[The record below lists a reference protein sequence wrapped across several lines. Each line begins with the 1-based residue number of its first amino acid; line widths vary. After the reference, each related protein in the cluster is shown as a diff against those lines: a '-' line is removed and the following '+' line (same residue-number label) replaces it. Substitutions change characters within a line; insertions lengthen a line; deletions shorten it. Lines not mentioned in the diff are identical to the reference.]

1 MISNRQYHRLI
12 EAKKKG
18 NTVTDCAMKAD
29 VDRKTA
35 RKYLKARKM
44 PAELQAKRDWRTRE
58 DPLEP
63 VWPSAVEFLKAAPE
77 LEAKALFEELLLK
90 FPGKLLPV
98 HLRTFQR
105 RVRTWRFKH
114 GPDQEVIFPQDRE
127 PGRSMEL
134 DWTHGSALGVTIQG
148 KLFNHL
154 LCHCVLPFSN
164 WQWAEICQSESL
176 LSLKQGLQAALR
188 QLGKAPLELQT
199 DNSSAAT
206 HWIGSGGERTF
217 NSEYSKVVEH
227 FGMKPVTINIG
238 CPNENGDV
246 ESGNGHLKNRIKQQL
261 LLRGSSDF
269 ECESAYAAFVHE
281 VVRKANAAR
290 ENALRME
297 LEQMR
302 ELPGAW
308 LPCYEEVYCTVHR
321 SSTIRVKK
329 RGYSVPSRLIGCD
342 LKAEVY
348 EWEIKLYL
356 GADLVMQMPR
366 QKGQGRTVDFRHVIE
381 SLLRKPGAF
390 AGYRYRED
398 LFVSPVY
405 RQAYDQLIVEHG
417 QRRGELEYLRLL
429 KLAAETSQE
438 QVEKAL
444 MERKANWSLDGLRRQ
459 LKPSESLQDCL
470 PEPVISLDSY
480 DLLLTGKEA
489 EHAA

>member
-1 MISNRQYHRLI
+1 MISKRQYHRLI
-12 EAKKKG
+12 EAKEEGK
-18 NTVTDCAMKAD
+18 NVSDCAMEAD

-35 RKYLKARKM
+35 RKYLNARKL
-44 PAELQAKRDWRTRE
+44 PDELQAERDWRTRI

-63 VWPSAVEFLKAAPE
+63 VWPAAEEFLQAAPE
-77 LEAKALFEELLLK
+77 LEAKALFEELLAK
-90 FPGKLLPV
+90 FPDKLLPV

-105 RVRTWRFKH
+105 RVRVWRFKH
-114 GPDQEVIFPQDRE
+114 GPEKEVMFPQDRE
-127 PGRSMEL
+127 PGRALEL
-134 DWTHGSALGVTIQG
+134 DWTHGGKLGVTVAGQP
-148 KLFNHL
+148 FVHL
-154 LCHCVLPFSN
+154 ICHCVLPYSN

-176 LSLKQGLQAALR
+176 VSLKEGLQAALR

-206 HWIGSGGERTF
+206 HWIGSGGERSF
-217 NSEYSKVVEH
+217 NSEYTRVVEH

-246 ESGNGHLKNRIKQQL
+246 ESANGHLKNRIKQQL
-261 LLRGSSDF
+261 MLRGSFDF
-269 ECESAYAAFVHE
+269 ESEAAYAAFVRD
-281 VVRKANAAR
+281 VARKANEGR
-290 ENALRME
+290 KTALKAE
-297 LEQMR
+297 LERMR
-302 ELPGAW
+302 DLPGGW
-308 LPCYEEVYCTVHR
+308 LPCYEEVCCTVHN

-329 RGYSVPSRLIGCD
+329 RGYSVPSRLIGCE
-342 LKAEVY
+342 LKAQVH

-356 GADLVMQMPR
+356 GPDLVMQIPR
-366 QKGQGRTVDFRHVIE
+366 EKGQGRTVDFRHVIE

-398 LFVSPVY
+398 LFLSLAY

-444 MERKANWSLDGLRRQ
+444 MEAKSGWSLDSLRRQ
-459 LKPSESLQDCL
+459 LKPADSIHACM
-470 PEPVISLDSY
+470 PEPVVSLASY

-489 EHAA
+489 AHAA

>member
-1 MISNRQYHRLI
+1 MISKRQYYRLI
-12 EAKKKG
+12 EAKEEGK
-18 NTVTDCAMKAD
+18 NVSCCAMKAD

-35 RKYLKARKM
+35 RKYLKARKL
-44 PAELQAKRDWRTRE
+44 PDELQAKRDWRTRS

-63 VWPSAVEFLKAAPE
+63 IWPTAQEFLKAAPE
-77 LEAKALFEELLLK
+77 LEAKALFDEMVSK
-90 FPGKLLPV
+90 FPDKLLPV

-105 RVRTWRFKH
+105 RVRFWRFHH
-114 GPDQEVIFPQDRE
+114 GPEKEVMFPQDRE
-127 PGRSMEL
+127 PGKALEL
-134 DWTHGSALGVTIQG
+134 DWTHCGELGVTIAGQP
-148 KLFNHL
+148 FHHL

-176 LSLKQGLQAALR
+176 LSLKEGLQAALR
-188 QLGKAPLELQT
+188 QLGKVPLELQT

-206 HWIGSGGERTF
+206 HWIGSGGKRAF
-217 NSEYSKVVEH
+217 NAEYIKVAEH

-246 ESGNGHLKNRIKQQL
+246 ESGNGHLKNRIKQRL
-261 LLRGSSDF
+261 MIRGSSDF
-269 ECESAYAAFVHE
+269 ESEAAYRGFVIG
-281 VVRKANAAR
+281 VVEKANDPR
-290 ENALRME
+290 EKALKME
-297 LEQMR
+297 LERMR
-302 ELPGAW
+302 ELPGGW
-308 LPCYEEVYCTVHR
+308 LPCYEEVGCTVHS

-329 RGYSVPSRLIGCD
+329 RGYSVPSRLIGCE
-342 LKAEVY
+342 LKAEVH

-356 GADLVMQMPR
+356 GNDLVMQMPR
-366 QKGQGRTVDFRHVIE
+366 LKGEGRTVDFRHVIE

-398 LFVSPVY
+398 LFLSPAY

-444 MERKANWSLDGLRRQ
+444 METQNGWSLDGLRRR
-459 LKPSESLQDCL
+459 LKPADSIHACM
-470 PEPVISLDSY
+470 PEPVVSLDSY

-489 EHAA
+489 AHAA